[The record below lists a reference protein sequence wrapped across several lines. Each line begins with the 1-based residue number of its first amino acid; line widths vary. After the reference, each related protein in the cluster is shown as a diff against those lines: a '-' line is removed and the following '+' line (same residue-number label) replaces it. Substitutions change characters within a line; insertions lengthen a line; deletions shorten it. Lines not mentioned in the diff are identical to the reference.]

1 VVVTSTELLNIQSK
15 PRKRR
20 YRDLVRHPFE
30 YRHNVCVP
38 LSFEAV
44 DRLGIVPGLDEVIEE
59 IVGNRIILR
68 FRRKEAL

>member
-44 DRLGIVPGLDEVIEE
+44 DRLGIVLDEVIEE